1 MWLLLKRP
9 ARFNAVFFVLFPR
22 RSRKWTPLLAE
33 CAEMCQ
39 YYFSIFE
46 IADYMDGADNT
57 VLQRRL
63 KRARQPVCPP
73 KKQGTREL
81 PREFPFH
88 FFLFTV
94 LTHTN
99 YAHGVGRGW
108 GVGRGLGV
116 TLGVGETVGDGVG
129 VGVGL
134 GGIDGVG
141 VTGGAVG
148 VGDGEA
154 HGGIS

>member
-1 MWLLLKRP
+1 
-9 ARFNAVFFVLFPR
+9 
-22 RSRKWTPLLAE
+22 
-33 CAEMCQ
+33 MCQ

-46 IADYMDGADNT
+46 IADYMDGADKT
-57 VLQRRL
+57 VLQSRL

-73 KKQGTREL
+73 RKQGNSRVASRVPVSL
-81 PREFPFH
+81 LF
-88 FFLFTV
+88 FTV

-129 VGVGL
+129 VGCWTRRYRRSRRHRRSPL
-134 GGIDGVG
+134 N
-141 VTGGAVG
+141 ALEMA
-148 VGDGEA
+148 EA